1 MTTLGMGRSRVTIA
15 HISTSIWQHFNL
27 FVSKII

>member
-1 MTTLGMGRSRVTIA
+1 MTTLGMGRLRVTIA
-15 HISTSIWQHFNL
+15 HISTSIRQLFSL